1 MQIIVQNVVII
12 WTSFY
17 FFVGFGFVCIVVNI
31 IAWNWIYRKS
41 EPQRCS
47 YLQLIEMGKGAVL
60 VMVLV
65 GSIKKEKWSSEEIY
79 MFGFAQIAGAFFLIL
94 LSSVSMAQELFS
106 DDTLQ
111 KMSIKNNSSAKY

>member
-1 MQIIVQNVVII
+1 MEIIVQNVVII

-17 FFVGFGFVCIVVNI
+17 FFVGFGFVCIVVNV

-41 EPQRCS
+41 EPQKCS

-60 VMVLV
+60 VMVVV
-65 GSIKKEKWSSEEIY
+65 GSMKKEKWSSEEIY
-79 MFGFAQIAGAFFLIL
+79 MFGFAQIAAAFILIL

-111 KMSIKNNSSAKY
+111 KTSIKNNSSAKY